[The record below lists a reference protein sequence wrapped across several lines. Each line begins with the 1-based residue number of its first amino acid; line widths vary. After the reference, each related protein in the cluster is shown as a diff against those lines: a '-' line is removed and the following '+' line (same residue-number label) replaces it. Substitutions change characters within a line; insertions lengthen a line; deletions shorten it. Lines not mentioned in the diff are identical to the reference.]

1 MRESVIEAFICW
13 MRVGKDLCAAMHAL
27 LAFREHCELIAES
40 CGEAAPAAPATI
52 ESTVASES
60 VSLPGALPPPPP
72 DPVEKL
78 YAELVA
84 KIREYRPKDDLAPLE
99 KAFRFA
105 LKYHQGQSR
114 DSGEPYMM
122 HPLMVSH
129 ILADMRMDVVAMET
143 GLLHDVV
150 EDTSVTVDQVRKEF
164 GEDVARCVDGV
175 TKLSKLDFYSA
186 EDRQA
191 ESFRK
196 MLLAM
201 VEDIRVILV
210 KLADRMHNMRTLGY
224 LSPERRERIARE
236 TIEIYAP
243 IAHRLGMGKIRGEL
257 EDLALQHLEPD
268 AYQEILR
275 SIESRRHS
283 NEEFLAEIQQEV
295 ETELRHEAIPA
306 RIDGRL
312 KRPYSVFQKIRRQ
325 KITVDQVYDL
335 MALRIVTDS
344 VKNCYAA
351 LGVIHNKWRPIPGR
365 IKDFIA
371 IPRPN
376 LYQSLHT
383 SVVGPHGQT
392 FEVQIRTEE
401 MHRIAEEG
409 IAAHWKYKEGR
420 KGPAADDQRIAWLR
434 HLVEWQRDVQDPGEF
449 MSTLKVDLYPEEVYT
464 FTPRG
469 KVLVLPRDATPIDF
483 AYAIHSDVGH
493 TCIGAKVN
501 GRIVPLRSTLRNGD
515 IVEIMTQAGHEP
527 SKDWL
532 AFVKTS
538 RARNKIKHVIN
549 ASERLKAIEIG
560 QKYLEKEARRL
571 GVQLG
576 KVSRS
581 ALESVASEY
590 GYSKME
596 DLYAA
601 LGYGRFSARQIL
613 SKVAPGEVKEE
624 PEEKPQ
630 AELNY
635 AGSPA
640 APPMPGRPRE
650 GDGVVKVRGM
660 DDLLV
665 YRAKCCNPIRGE
677 AIVGYVTR
685 GKGVAVHSRMCPN
698 VQNLMY
704 DVERKIE
711 VEWARAAEDPFPVR
725 IVLHTDDRPGMLMQ
739 LTSVLADEN
748 ANIRSLEA
756 KTEIDHDGGIVEMT
770 VDVRDKKQLEKL
782 VAAMRRISGVRDV
795 ERQFN

>member
-1 MRESVIEAFICW
+1 MEQSYRELEA
-13 MRVGKDLCAAMHAL
+13 
-27 LAFREHCELIAES
+27 E
-40 CGEAAPAAPATI
+40 
-52 ESTVASES
+52 
-60 VSLPGALPPPPP
+60 
-72 DPVEKL
+72 
-78 YAELVA
+78 
-84 KIREYRPKDDLAPLE
+84 IRAYRPKDDLSALE

-105 LKYHQGQSR
+105 RQWHEGQMR
-114 DSGEPYMM
+114 DSGEPYMA
-122 HPLMVSH
+122 HPVRVAR
-129 ILADMRMDVVAMET
+129 ILAEMRMDLVAMQT

-150 EDTSVTVDQVRKEF
+150 EDTSVTVEQVRKEF
-164 GEDVARCVDGV
+164 GEEVARCVDGI
-175 TKLSKLDFYSA
+175 TKLTKLDFFSA

-191 ESFRK
+191 ESVRK

-201 VEDIRVILV
+201 VEDIRVIMV
-210 KLADRMHNMRTLGY
+210 KLADRIHNMRTLGY
-224 LSPERRERIARE
+224 LSPERRQRIARE

-243 IAHRLGMGKIRGEL
+243 IAHRLGMGKVRGEL
-257 EDLALQHLEPD
+257 EDLAFQYLEPD
-268 AYQEILR
+268 AYKEIAGA
-275 SIESRRHS
+275 IETSRQS
-283 NEEFLAEIQQEV
+283 NEEFLAEVRRTV
-295 ETELRHEAIPA
+295 EAELRREAIPA

-312 KRPYSVFQKIRRQ
+312 KRPYSVFQKMRRQ
-325 KITVDQVYDL
+325 KILLDQVYDL
-335 MALRIVTDS
+335 TALRIVTDS

-351 LGVIHNKWRPIPGR
+351 LGVIHNEWRPIPGR

-434 HLVEWQRDVQDPGEF
+434 HLVEWQREVQDPTEF
-449 MSTLKVDLYPEEVYT
+449 MSTLKVDLYPEEAYT

-469 KVLVLPRDATPIDF
+469 KVIVLPRDATPIDF
-483 AYAIHSDVGH
+483 AYAIHSDVGNR
-493 TCIGAKVN
+493 CVGAKVN
-501 GRIVPLRSTLRNGD
+501 GRIVPLRSGLRNGD
-515 IVEIMTQAGHEP
+515 IVEIMTQPGHEP

-532 AFVKTS
+532 AYVKTS

-549 ASERLKAIEIG
+549 ASERLKAIDIG
-560 QKYLEKEARRL
+560 QKYLDKEARRL

-576 KVSRS
+576 KV
-581 ALESVASEY
+581 AKADLERVASEY

-601 LGYGRFSARQIL
+601 LGYGKFSARQVL
-613 SKVAPGEVKEE
+613 SKVAPGVVKEDPSE
-624 PEEKPQ
+624 
-630 AELNY
+630 
-635 AGSPA
+635 
-640 APPMPGRPRE
+640 GRPAGAPAEPGGVPSGPGAATAQAPGARQAG
-650 GDGVVKVRGM
+650 GDGVIKVRGV

-677 AIVGYVTR
+677 VIVGYVTR

-711 VEWARAAEDPFPVR
+711 VEWARAAEDAFPVR
-725 IVLHTDDRPGMLMQ
+725 IVIHTDDRPGMLNQ
-739 LTSVLADEN
+739 LTSVLSDEN
-748 ANIRSLEA
+748 TNIRSLEA
-756 KTEIDHDGGIVEMT
+756 KGDLDQSGGVVEMT

-795 ERQFN
+795 ERLYN